1 MTGMQQLIF
10 ILIVTN
16 AGGQGK
22 TTLARVLK
30 TLFGLV
36 GQPVQLLDSD
46 AGNAA
51 AKVIDASAKKIGWGV
66 DTLVAPE
73 IVATCAGQ
81 HVILDLGANALAS
94 AREIAAM
101 TPELAKRFKAAGYR
115 NVAFLPVT
123 PNKPGATEAVLNLA
137 EQLPP
142 MERIL
147 VRNDIDGSGQFE
159 AIATSDPVVDL
170 KHLQP
175 GYMSYVNE
183 GGLTFL
189 EAVQQPAPDRTE
201 AGRVIAEWLGDFAK
215 QTQRHGLFVVP
226 AAKLELHPR
235 PRGAANFMVKTPAAA
250 TDQALAENQRR
261 SRVLTLLN
269 RHGWTPAGLRIT
281 ADEITDRF

>member
-1 MTGMQQLIF
+1 MSNIQQLIF
-10 ILIVTN
+10 IVIVTN

-46 AGNAA
+46 VGNAA
-51 AKVIDASAKKIGWGV
+51 ASVIDASAKVVGWSARAV
-66 DTLVAPE
+66 VAPQ
-73 IVATCAGQ
+73 ILAACIGK

-94 AREIAAM
+94 AREIVDLLPQLV
-101 TPELAKRFKAAGYR
+101 TDFEAAGYR

-123 PNKPGATEAVLNLA
+123 PNKPGATEAVLHLA

-142 MERIL
+142 MERIV

-159 AIATSDPVVDL
+159 ALTTSDRVVDL
-170 KHLQP
+170 KHLPP

-189 EAVQQPAPDRTE
+189 DAVQQPAPDRTE
-201 AGRVIAEWLGDFAK
+201 AGRVIAKWMGDFAK
-215 QTQRHGLFVVP
+215 QTQKHGLFASP

-235 PRGAANFMVKTPAAA
+235 PRGNARFIVKTAAAA
-250 TDQALAENQRR
+250 TDRALFKNHRMTE
-261 SRVLTLLN
+261 VIDLLN
-269 RHGWTPAGLRIT
+269 QHGWTPAGLRAV
-281 ADEITDRF
+281 ADEITERS

>member
-1 MTGMQQLIF
+1 MQQLIF

-73 IVATCAGQ
+73 IVTACAGQ

-94 AREIAAM
+94 AREIAAL
-101 TPELAKRFKAAGYR
+101 TPELAKRFEAAGYR

-123 PNKPGATEAVLNLA
+123 PNKPGATEAVLHLA
-137 EQLPP
+137 EKLPP
-142 MERIL
+142 MQRIL

-170 KHLQP
+170 KHLPP

-189 EAVQQPAPDRTE
+189 DAVQRPTPDRTE
-201 AGRVIAEWLGDFAK
+201 AGRIIAEWLRDFAK
-215 QTQRHGLFVVP
+215 QTQKHGLFVVP

-235 PRGAANFMVKTPAAA
+235 PRGIGRFAVKTAAAA
-250 TDQALAENQRR
+250 TDESLFRNHRKT
-261 SRVLTLLN
+261 RVIELLDQ
-269 RHGWTPAGLRIT
+269 HGWSPDGLRT
-281 ADEITDRF
+281 VADEITERF

>member
-1 MTGMQQLIF
+1 MPSVNQLIF
-10 ILIVTN
+10 VVIVTN

-22 TTLARVLK
+22 TTLARVIK
-30 TLFGLV
+30 TLLGLV

-66 DTLVAPE
+66 DTVVAPD
-73 IVATCAGQ
+73 IVASCPGP
-81 HVILDLGANALAS
+81 HVILDQGANALAS
-94 AREIAAM
+94 AREIAALL
-101 TPELAKRFKAAGYR
+101 PELAKRFEGAGYR

-147 VRNDIDGSGQFE
+147 VRNDIDGSDRFE
-159 AIATSDPVVDL
+159 AIATSNPVVDL
-170 KHLQP
+170 KHLPP

-189 EAVQQPAPDRTE
+189 DAIQQPAPDRTE
-201 AGRVIAEWLGDFAK
+201 AGRIIAGWLREFAK
-215 QTQRHGLFVVP
+215 QTAEHGLFVVP

-235 PRGAANFMVKTPAAA
+235 PDGVANFVVKTAAAA
-250 TDQALAENQRR
+250 TDQALAQNQRK
-261 SRVLTLLN
+261 SRILTLLN
-269 RHGWTPAGLRIT
+269 KHGWTPAGLR
-281 ADEITDRF
+281 AVAAEIEQY

>member
-1 MTGMQQLIF
+1 MSGTLQLIF
-10 ILIVTN
+10 IIIVTN

-22 TTLARVLK
+22 TTLARLLK
-30 TLFGLV
+30 TLFELV

-123 PNKPGATEAVLNLA
+123 PNKPGATEAVLHLA

-159 AIATSDPVVDL
+159 AIATTDPVVDL

-235 PRGAANFMVKTPAAA
+235 PRGAANFMVKTAAAA
-250 TDQALAENQRR
+250 TDQALAENQRK
-261 SRVLTLLN
+261 SRLLTLLN
-269 RHGWTPAGLRIT
+269 RHGWTPVGLRIRSP
-281 ADEITDRF
+281 TDPN